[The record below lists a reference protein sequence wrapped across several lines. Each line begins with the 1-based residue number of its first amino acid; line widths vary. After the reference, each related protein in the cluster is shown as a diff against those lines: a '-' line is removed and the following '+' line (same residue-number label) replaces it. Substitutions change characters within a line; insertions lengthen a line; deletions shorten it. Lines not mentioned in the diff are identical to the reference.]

1 MRTVLCLI
9 CSLAALLCQAVSY
22 GAEPV
27 VKPGIEV
34 LRDRGFVQLSG
45 KRVGLVTN
53 PSGIDSRLRSTVDIL
68 FEAPEVEL
76 VALFGLST
84 GCAAMCMPEVRFL
97 MPWTR

>member
-1 MRTVLCLI
+1 MMRTVLCLI

-53 PSGIDSRLRSTVDIL
+53 PSGIDSRLRSTVAIL
-68 FEAPEVEL
+68 FETGPH
-76 VALFGLST
+76 VAQAGFKLS
-84 GCAAMCMPEVRFL
+84 M
-97 MPWTR
+97 